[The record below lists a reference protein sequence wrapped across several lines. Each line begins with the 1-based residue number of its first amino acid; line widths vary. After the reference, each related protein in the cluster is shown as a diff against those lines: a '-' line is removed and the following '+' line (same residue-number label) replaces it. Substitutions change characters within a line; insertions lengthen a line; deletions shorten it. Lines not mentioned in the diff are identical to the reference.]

1 MTKHPK
7 DGTTMAMYQG
17 RGADTTASS
26 PVLIIPTPGL
36 LRVVDGSGR
45 EWEKLMTADDFL
57 WLAERCMAAARET
70 K

>member
-1 MTKHPK
+1 MTHPRAGK
-7 DGTTMAMYQG
+7 TQAMWQ
-17 RGADTTASS
+17 DHSESSTASS

-45 EWEKLMTADDFL
+45 EWAKLMTADDFY